1 MGPDLHRLAARVAW
15 WDTPAH
21 TVSRLDDFLAR
32 VMTLGTW
39 DDVNAIEAF
48 YGASRLRQAL
58 QSASRR
64 RGSPADATPD
74 VSTFEPR
81 LDILPPAQRRLWNE
95 FRGAI

>member
-1 MGPDLHRLAARVAW
+1 MRPDLHRLAARVAW

-21 TVSRLDDFLAR
+21 TVSRLDHFLAR

-58 QSASRR
+58 QSASP
-64 RGSPADATPD
+64 GIFDAR
-74 VSTFEPR
+74 SWHYWHPR
-81 LDILPPAQRRLWNE
+81 LDLGDAGPLPTRHLT
-95 FRGAI
+95 